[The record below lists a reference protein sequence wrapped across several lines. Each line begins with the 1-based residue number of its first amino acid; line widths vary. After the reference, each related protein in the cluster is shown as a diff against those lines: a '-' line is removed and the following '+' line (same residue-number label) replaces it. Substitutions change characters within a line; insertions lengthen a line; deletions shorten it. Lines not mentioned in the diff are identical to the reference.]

1 MESQEMLMEGCGCLS
16 IFVAEDLGEGFG
28 AMGTPCRGPNSVAHL
43 PAAALHSMQMRGF
56 SQNYCN
62 P

>member
-1 MESQEMLMEGCGCLS
+1 MEGCGCLS